1 MKLWDPHFHIWD
13 VSAGVDDAGYG
24 LARYERDVASDGF
37 ELIGGTFVEVMSAR
51 HPGVEGEAFAD
62 ACSTEA
68 RWVSRQ
74 LGAGRLPYVMVASAP
89 LQHDGVA
96 APLQQ
101 LAADDRVRGVRQI
114 LNYEPSWPR
123 NGRLGDLLESM
134 AWQRG
139 FRLLAEYSLR
149 FDLQLN
155 PHQFA
160 AAARLVAANPRI
172 PVVIDHLGTPTL
184 ADLRGETYWDGI
196 RALADCAHTT
206 IKLSM
211 LPYVDREW
219 ETNALVTESVLRV
232 IDLFGVERCF
242 FASNFPVDL
251 RSGWPAARLFGAF
264 ARLVAERPEAY
275 RQRLFADNAMRAYGV
290 AIADG

>member
-13 VSAGVDDAGYG
+13 VSSGVDDVGYT
-24 LARYERDVASDGF
+24 LASYERDVDSDGF
-37 ELIGGTFVEVMSAR
+37 ELIGGTFVEVMSAQ
-51 HPGVEGEAFAD
+51 HVGVEGGAFAN

-68 RWVSRQ
+68 DWVSRQ
-74 LGAGRLPYVMVASAP
+74 LGAGRLSYVMVASAP
-89 LQHDGVA
+89 LEHDGVSA
-96 APLQQ
+96 LLQK

-123 NGRLGDLLESM
+123 NGHLGNLLEST

-139 FRLLAEYSLR
+139 FRLLAEYGLR

-160 AAARLVAANPRI
+160 AAARLVAAHSRI

-184 ADLRGETYWDGI
+184 AELRGETYWDGM
-196 RALADCAHTT
+196 RALADCAQTT

-219 ETNALVTESVLRV
+219 DTNALVTESVLRV
-232 IDLFGVERCF
+232 IELFGVERCF

-251 RSGWPAARLFGAF
+251 RSRWPAARLFDAF
-264 ARLVAERPEAY
+264 ARLVGAMPEADQ
-275 RQRLFADNAMRAYGV
+275 QRLFADNAKCAYGV
-290 AIADG
+290 ADRDG